1 MQHTVIQLSVTQSAQ
16 NMPRVSYTCPF
27 QEEVR
32 FVSELC
38 LYVFMSNRLMIY
50 FFLTYVVF
58 YRLPTMEKGFNYI
71 PPIFLIEVK
80 STFFGILVVFNV

>member
-1 MQHTVIQLSVTQSAQ
+1 
-16 NMPRVSYTCPF
+16 
-27 QEEVR
+27 
-32 FVSELC
+32 
-38 LYVFMSNRLMIY
+38 MIF